1 MKGLAAASVLCG
13 CSYSFAEPPA
23 AGARTLRLTV
33 FENRT
38 RDRGLEAKLATA
50 LAREL
55 ALDGRLRLVSEG
67 GDLVLTGTIVNS
79 PRRVLFQDEHGDAVE
94 RQLVLECSVDL
105 LDAEGRHVLKG
116 RKVSSDEVDPAA
128 GLWDLRRGEY
138 FGLGAESAVTQL
150 ARGIAR
156 LVLVGW

>member
-13 CSYSFAEPPA
+13 CAYSFAESPA
-23 AGARTLRLTV
+23 AGARTLRLLV
-33 FENRT
+33 FENST
-38 RDRGLEAKLATA
+38 RDRGVEAKLATA

-67 GDLVLTGTIVNS
+67 GDLILTGRIVRS

-105 LDAEGRHVLKG
+105 LDAEGRHILKG
-116 RKVSSDEVDPAA
+116 RKVSSNEVDPAA

-150 ARGIAR
+150 ARVIAR